1 MLEQSWRELFVLG
14 AAQYLLPLDIGQ
26 LMSLRG
32 ALVDRDSAKEA
43 SLLHEIKVFHSTV
56 TKFKDHNVDP
66 YEYACLR
73 AIVLFRATG
82 ELQLQVILLFH
93 LLRLGDFDVTG
104 CFAVFGRMYQ

>member
-14 AAQYLLPLDIGQ
+14 AAQYLLPLDIAQ

-32 ALVDRDSAKEA
+32 ALDDRDSQRDAA
-43 SLLHEIKVFHSTV
+43 LLHEIKVFHNTV

-73 AIVLFRATG
+73 AIVLFRTTG
-82 ELQLQVILLFH
+82 ELPPRVVLLFH
-93 LLRLGDFDVTG
+93 RLLLGNL
-104 CFAVFGRMYQ
+104 